1 MTVITTRA
9 KLLWQRALNT
19 TSFSAHVLLTIGTN
33 LAIASIGLLTG
44 SLSARILGPE
54 GRGELAAIQT
64 WPYFFAWMALWG
76 LPEAITYFSAQNPR
90 RAGQYMTSAMGL
102 AFVLAI
108 PVFVLGYS
116 LMPVLLAAQS
126 QEVLTAAR
134 WYLLSIFVQILLVM
148 QTVPLRGKKD
158 LLVWNLLRPTPN
170 LMWLVVLVSAVL
182 LRNSSAQYLAL
193 VYLISLSL
201 LFLPRQI
208 VVMRRLSPPLW
219 PPLPQLWKPM
229 LRYGLPLVASGL
241 PTALNLRLDQM
252 LMTALLSPKTL
263 GYYVV
268 AVAWSAALAPIV
280 RAIGIVIFPHTAAQ
294 VSSSQQNAVLTRGV
308 RLASLSS
315 IGLSLPVLL
324 LTPIAIPAL
333 FGADFTPAIAPAMIL
348 VVASG
353 VLNLGQVLQEGSR
366 GLGQTRVVFWS
377 ECVGLVMTLVTLMML
392 LKPFGI
398 TGAALASLFAY
409 TATTVF
415 LIWRTTRMTNCP
427 LSTLLLP
434 QRADLIAIKNRITTL
449 AKSVEK
455 Y

>member
-208 VVMRRLSPPLW
+208 VVMRRLSP
-219 PPLPQLWKPM
+219 
-229 LRYGLPLVASGL
+229 LRRWG
-241 PTALNLRLDQM
+241 
-252 LMTALLSPKTL
+252 
-263 GYYVV
+263 
-268 AVAWSAALAPIV
+268 
-280 RAIGIVIFPHTAAQ
+280 
-294 VSSSQQNAVLTRGV
+294 
-308 RLASLSS
+308 
-315 IGLSLPVLL
+315 
-324 LTPIAIPAL
+324 
-333 FGADFTPAIAPAMIL
+333 
-348 VVASG
+348 
-353 VLNLGQVLQEGSR
+353 
-366 GLGQTRVVFWS
+366 
-377 ECVGLVMTLVTLMML
+377 
-392 LKPFGI
+392 
-398 TGAALASLFAY
+398 
-409 TATTVF
+409 
-415 LIWRTTRMTNCP
+415 
-427 LSTLLLP
+427 
-434 QRADLIAIKNRITTL
+434 TTL
-449 AKSVEK
+449 
-455 Y
+455 